1 LADYLKQAYI
11 QIKFKIMSLKK
22 LQLKTIDFKFALAI
36 CFFLFFAPIITAQEI
51 IPDVVAEK
59 PVETH
64 SGGKLK
70 IDGIIATVGDYIV
83 LDSDIDKGF
92 LEITAQGGSTKD
104 ITRCQMLGKLL
115 EDKLYAHQAI
125 QDSIIVSDAEV
136 RSMMEERLNYMTQ
149 QVGGDISKVVEYY
162 KKSSVEEFKTY
173 FADILKE
180 QKLAS
185 EMRDKIIKDV
195 EITPE
200 EVRNFFKK
208 IPKDELPTFGAE
220 MEVAQIV
227 VEPKVSKEDKQKVI
241 DRLNSIRQDVLDGS
255 SFATKAVLYSQDPGS
270 SPNGG
275 YYKMTRKT
283 PFVKEFKDV
292 AFSLQAGEIS
302 QPFETTFGF
311 HIIMVEKIK
320 GQEVELR
327 HILIAPTVSEAALK
341 EAKERI
347 TNIRN
352 KIINKEITFADAAR
366 TESDEK
372 ETRANGGTLV
382 NPTTQDTRFELT
394 KMDPVLYSQ
403 VSNLK
408 GDEVSQPLLNTDD
421 KGKKTYKLITV
432 TNRIDE
438 HTADYAKDYTKIKEL
453 ALKEKQINAIAKWFD
468 TKIKD
473 TYIKIIGEYKECAFA
488 NNWLKK

>member
-1 LADYLKQAYI
+1 ML
-11 QIKFKIMSLKK
+11 LKK
-22 LQLKTIDFKFALAI
+22 LQLKTIDFKLMSTM
-36 CFFLFFAPIITAQEI
+36 CFLFFFSSVISAQE
-51 IPDVVAEK
+51 VVVNDTVVDK
-59 PVETH
+59 PVEV
-64 SGGKLK
+64 SIDKKK

-92 LEITAQGGSTKD
+92 VEISAQGGSVKD
-104 ITRCQMLGKLL
+104 ISRCQMLGKLL

-125 QDSIIVSDAEV
+125 QDSIIVSDAEI
-136 RSMMEERLNYMTQ
+136 RSMMDDRLNYMLPQ
-149 QVGGDISKVVEYY
+149 AGGDINKIVAFY

-180 QKLAS
+180 QKLSS
-185 EMRDKIIKDV
+185 EMMKKIIDGV

-208 IPKDELPTFGAE
+208 IPKEELPTFGAE

-227 VEPKVSKEDKQKVI
+227 VEPKVSAADKQKVI
-241 DRLNSIRQDVLDGS
+241 DRLNSIKKDVMEGS

-275 YYKMTRKT
+275 YYKMNRKT
-283 PFVKEFKDV
+283 AFVKEFKDV
-292 AFSLQAGEIS
+292 AFSLGEGEIS
-302 QPFETTFGF
+302 EPFETIYGF

-327 HILIAPTVSEAALK
+327 HIIIAPTVSEEALK

-352 KIINKEITFADAAR
+352 KIESKELSFADAAR

-372 ETRANGGTLV
+372 ETRANGGILI
-382 NPTTQDTRFELT
+382 NPNTQDTRFELT
-394 KMDPVLYSQ
+394 KMDPTLYSQ

-408 GDEVSQPLLNTDD
+408 DNEVSQPLLNTDD

-432 TNRIDE
+432 TNRIDS
-438 HTADYAKDYTKIKEL
+438 HVADYAQDYTKIKEL
-453 ALKEKQINAIAKWFD
+453 ALKEKQFNAIGKWFD

-473 TYIKIIGEYKECAFA
+473 THIKIVGEYKECNFT